1 MIVAI
6 RSSLAYYA
14 WVVLISKCMKGIFK
28 GLAVAAVLSFVP
40 TFLIWL
46 PLILRVSNFWNIPLP
61 QNGMATIV
69 ANYDGP
75 LYLVAAKTLYNKAQI
90 AANFQF
96 PLPTEYYTAHF
107 PLFPV
112 LIKLGGLITNY
123 PYSMLIVTALSS
135 ILAIYF
141 FMKLIS
147 QYVEKKDVLFLTI
160 LFSIFPAR
168 WLIVRSVGS
177 ADPLFVAAI
186 IASLY
191 YFKNKRFWLAG
202 IWGAVAQ
209 FTKSPGILLFLS
221 YLVILFIPLLKNK
234 IFVPAGKWIS
244 NLNLKKTY
252 PILLI
257 PLSLIIVFSFY
268 KIVQG
273 DFWAYFHSGDNIH
286 LTFLPFQIFNFSA
299 PWVGTFWLEEII
311 FIYLLGAIGVY
322 KLFQKKEY
330 ELGTFS
336 AIFFLLTLFIAHRDL
351 LRYSLPLI
359 PFLFVAFSD
368 TLVKKEFKIAFYIII
383 IPIYL
388 YSLAF
393 ISQNVMPISNWA
405 PFL

>member
-1 MIVAI
+1 
-6 RSSLAYYA
+6 
-14 WVVLISKCMKGIFK
+14 MKGVFK
-28 GLAVAAVLSFVP
+28 GLAIATLLSLVP

-46 PLILRVSNFWNIPLP
+46 PLILRMGTFWSIPLP

-75 LYLVAAKTLYNKAQI
+75 LYLVAAKTLYNKTQI
-90 AANFQF
+90 GANFQF

-107 PLFPV
+107 PLFPI
-112 LIKLGGLITNY
+112 LIRLFGLVTNY
-123 PYSMLIVTALSS
+123 PYAMLIVTALSS

-147 QYVEKKDVLFLTI
+147 QYVERKDVLFLTF

-177 ADPLFVAAI
+177 ADPLFVASV

-191 YFKNKRFWLAG
+191 FFKNKKYWLAG
-202 IWGAVAQ
+202 LWGAIAQ
-209 FTKSPGILLFLS
+209 LTKSPGILLFIS
-221 YLVILFIPLLKNK
+221 YLIFLLIPVIKNK
-234 IFVPAGKWIS
+234 IFVPAGKWIE
-244 NLNLKKTY
+244 NLNLKKTF

-257 PLSLIIVFSFY
+257 PLSLIAVFSFY

-286 LTFLPFQIFNFSA
+286 LIFPPFQIFNYSS

-322 KLFQKKEY
+322 KLFQRKEY
-330 ELGTFS
+330 ELGTFGV
-336 AIFFLLTLFIAHRDL
+336 IFFFLSLFIAHRDL
-351 LRYSLPLI
+351 MRYSLPLV
-359 PFLFVAFSD
+359 PCLFVAFSD
-368 TLVKKEFKIAFYIII
+368 TLIKKEFKIGLMVVI

-388 YSLAF
+388 YCLAF
-393 ISQNVMPISNWA
+393 ISQNVMPIANWG

>member
-1 MIVAI
+1 
-6 RSSLAYYA
+6 
-14 WVVLISKCMKGIFK
+14 MKNKIK
-28 GLAVAAVLSFVP
+28 GLVAVLAFSLIP

-46 PLILRVSNFWNIPLP
+46 PFFLRIGPLP
-61 QNGMATIV
+61 QNGMASIV

-75 LYLVAAKTLYNKAQI
+75 LYLVAAKTLYNKVQI
-90 AANFQF
+90 GANFQF
-96 PLPTEYYTAHF
+96 PLPAEYYTAHF
-107 PLFPV
+107 PLFPL
-112 LIKLGGLITNY
+112 LIKLFGFVINY
-123 PYSMLIVTALSS
+123 PYAMLIVTLLSS

-147 QYVEKKDVLFLTI
+147 QYVERKDALFLTF

-177 ADPLFVAAI
+177 ADPLFIAAV

-191 YFKNKRFWLAG
+191 YFKNKKYWLAG

-209 FTKSPGILLFLS
+209 ITKSPGILLFIA
-221 YLVILFIPLLKNK
+221 YFVILLLPIIKNK
-234 IFVPAGKWIS
+234 VLIPTGKWIE
-244 NLNLKKTY
+244 NLNIKKVF

-257 PLSLIIVFSFY
+257 PLSLIAVFVFY

-286 LTFLPFQIFNFSA
+286 LGFPPFQIFNFST

-322 KLFQKKEY
+322 KLFQKKEL
-330 ELGTFS
+330 ELGVFS

-351 LRYSLPLI
+351 MRYTLPLV
-359 PFLFVAFSD
+359 PFLFVAYSE
-368 TLVKKEFKIAFYIII
+368 TLIKKEFKIALLVIIV
-383 IPIYL
+383 PIYL

-405 PFL
+405 PFI